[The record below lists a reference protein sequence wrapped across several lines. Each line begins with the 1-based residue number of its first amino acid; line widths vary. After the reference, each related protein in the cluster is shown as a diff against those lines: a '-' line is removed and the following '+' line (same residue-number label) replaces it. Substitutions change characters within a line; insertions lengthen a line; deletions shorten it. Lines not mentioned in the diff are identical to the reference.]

1 MFMQMQKKKRVALGM
16 CFIFLVGPFSKSML
30 TFIILCS
37 GDPLMYLPYWRQNH
51 ETSSILIPGWYR
63 IGYELSQP
71 LIPVLEKEIRD
82 LHKLVGNAVTDGCYI
97 LVGSGEMQLMMAA
110 YSTISMEADGLP
122 VHTVIDPPYY
132 DAYERQV
139 KTIKPGTVRWGAPG
153 LDSESS
159 GNWIPLEIV
168 ISPNNPD
175 GSLRTPTWKHR
186 NENARTVHDN
196 AYYWP
201 HYTPITGP
209 RDDDFML
216 FSLSKV
222 TGHAGS
228 RLGWAIIKDR
238 AVYEKMLMSV
248 RLNSVTVSHEAQFR
262 AAHILRSIR
271 EGYSKVKSVGLN
283 SSPTEYA
290 AQQLL
295 FHYGHAKM
303 KTRWEQMLKL
313 FQASDRF
320 LIEQNLEQSY
330 CNFFKDIVHPLP
342 AFVWIRCQREE
353 DQSCFEIFRDA
364 GIHGRG
370 GANCGM
376 TNRYVRLAMM
386 DGDHTFKHLLNRL
399 QALVST

>member
-1 MFMQMQKKKRVALGM
+1 MGNGHRGLTSLNCLLNSVLQLGD
-16 CFIFLVGPFSKSML
+16 LGKS
-30 TFIILCS
+30 
-37 GDPLMYLPYWRQNH
+37 PNW
-51 ETSSILIPGWYR
+51 
-63 IGYELSQP
+63 
-71 LIPVLEKEIRD
+71 
-82 LHKLVGNAVTDGCYI
+82 
-97 LVGSGEMQLMMAA
+97 
-110 YSTISMEADGLP
+110 
-122 VHTVIDPPYY
+122 
-132 DAYERQV
+132 
-139 KTIKPGTVRWGAPG
+139 

-175 GSLRTPTWKHR
+175 GSLRTPTWKYR

-248 RLNSVTVSHEAQFR
+248 RLNT
-262 AAHILRSIR
+262 
-271 EGYSKVKSVGLN
+271 
-283 SSPTEYA
+283 
-290 AQQLL
+290 QQLL

-320 LIEQNLEQSY
+320 LIEQNLEQNY
-330 CNFFKDIVHPLP
+330 C
-342 AFVWIRCQREE
+342 
-353 DQSCFEIFRDA
+353 IFRSVLKTEPSKGLREKATHQRSSQENDCCV
-364 GIHGRG
+364 GLDTSVGSWGKKR
-370 GANCGM
+370 
-376 TNRYVRLAMM
+376 TR
-386 DGDHTFKHLLNRL
+386 D
-399 QALVST
+399 

>member
-1 MFMQMQKKKRVALGM
+1 MGGHQ
-16 CFIFLVGPFSKSML
+16 
-30 TFIILCS
+30 
-37 GDPLMYLPYWRQNH
+37 
-51 ETSSILIPGWYR
+51 
-63 IGYELSQP
+63 
-71 LIPVLEKEIRD
+71 
-82 LHKLVGNAVTDGCYI
+82 
-97 LVGSGEMQLMMAA
+97 
-110 YSTISMEADGLP
+110 
-122 VHTVIDPPYY
+122 
-132 DAYERQV
+132 
-139 KTIKPGTVRWGAPG
+139 
-153 LDSESS
+153 
-159 GNWIPLEIV
+159 V

-175 GSLRTPTWKHR
+175 GSLRTPTWKYR
-186 NENARTVHDN
+186 NENARAVHDN

-209 RDDDFML
+209 RDDEFML

-320 LIEQNLEQSY
+320 LIEQNLEQNY
-330 CNFFKDIVHPLP
+330 CAV
-342 AFVWIRCQREE
+342 
-353 DQSCFEIFRDA
+353 
-364 GIHGRG
+364 
-370 GANCGM
+370 
-376 TNRYVRLAMM
+376 
-386 DGDHTFKHLLNRL
+386 
-399 QALVST
+399 